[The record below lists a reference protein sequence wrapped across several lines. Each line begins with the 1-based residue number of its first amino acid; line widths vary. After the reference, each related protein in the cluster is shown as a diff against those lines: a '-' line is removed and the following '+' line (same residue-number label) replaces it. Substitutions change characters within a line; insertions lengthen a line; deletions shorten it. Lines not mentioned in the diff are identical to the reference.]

1 MAGGSVSIRPL
12 LEQQAE
18 GRLAEPK
25 FSCQEGKKR
34 HCPRKMGRY
43 ASWDPF
49 QILPFHLHT
58 PPRFPTSAYRSTPP
72 PPKDPPPYHPRD
84 LIIPA
89 HAAPNKF
96 GAGGSLGNLNG
107 PQSHGHVNGV
117 QSAPLPPSFPST
129 NAQGQRICRRRS
141 ANMWKNGDR
150 GLGGDHVCCK
160 KVERVER
167 RRKLARQPLAAQTAN
182 AVGATHNAEQT
193 PPGKM
198 SRSHAPPPPP
208 PIPPPPPPPVDDN
221 EADDILAAE
230 SGCPSPPPDPVP
242 PLEDLVSTHS
252 GGGDALLL
260 PFNDPLRP
268 PS

>member
-1 MAGGSVSIRPL
+1 MAGGTQVLVPGREEAALSSEDGTIRQLGSISDPSL
-12 LEQQAE
+12 
-18 GRLAEPK
+18 P
-25 FSCQEGKKR
+25 S
-34 HCPRKMGRY
+34 PY
-43 ASWDPF
+43 A
-49 QILPFHLHT
+49 
-58 PPRFPTSAYRSTPP
+58 PTISNKCLSKHPPP